1 MASAYRLNDS
11 VQINKINPT
20 TWTGDYGIN
29 HDGFPQNITVDTD
42 SYVRGISEVPTVYT
56 DPLTGT
62 DDPNMNTSGAM
73 YLKTTQTSPAPFRP
87 FPARKFEY
95 SDGTV
100 TWWRPGLPWSWIGN
114 KSGGTEGGL
123 PKMLMVLKRN
133 NVVVILAI
141 LALGL
146 FLASKKMKS

>member
-20 TWTGDYGIN
+20 TWTGDFGIN
-29 HDGFPQNITVDTD
+29 HDGFPQTMTVESD
-42 SYVRGISEVPTVYT
+42 SYIRGISETPTVYT

-73 YLKTTQTSPAPFRP
+73 YLKTAQVDPAPFRP

-100 TWWRPGLPWSWIGN
+100 TWWRPGLPWSWTGKAN
-114 KSGGTEGGL
+114 GYDDGYTKKL
-123 PKMLMVLKRN
+123 MPPKN
-133 NVVVILAI
+133 NVIVILAI
-141 LALGL
+141 MALGL
-146 FLASKKMKS
+146 FLATKRMKS